1 MRGGI
6 KLNFCSRCTKGFH
19 ATTTENASTNTQL
32 TKTTSK
38 TKTKTKT
45 RQQVLQRFIYNNN
58 ASTNTKKKHNG
69 ALS

>member
-38 TKTKTKT
+38 TKSKTKTKT
-45 RQQVLQRFIYNNN
+45 RQQVL
-58 ASTNTKKKHNG
+58 
-69 ALS
+69 